1 MNVIEYKIL
10 CGVSNYQVKEEKS
23 LIEFFKAIPY
33 FFSSHYFP
41 SLDVLNNF
49 LSSGSSEH
57 GMSGG
62 VTWTPFQIEKEDYE
76 KLITELKLTFPT
88 LIFDLPPK
96 WVKNYSEWQIWVM
109 KKSYGIPI
117 KENLKLTK
125 KYQSIINKLKKA
137 QQDNN
142 KAEVLKL
149 YLKSIVIGQKLAN
162 LHMKKLRKKT
172 K

>member
-1 MNVIEYKIL
+1 MKIIKYQI
-10 CGVSNYQVKEEKS
+10 VSNVANGDFKEEKS

-41 SLDVLNNF
+41 SLEVLNNF
-49 LSSGSSEH
+49 LNSGCSEH

-62 VTWTPFQIEKEDYE
+62 VTWNPCQLTKEDYE
-76 KLITELKLTFPT
+76 ELITELKLTFPT
-88 LIFDLPPK
+88 LIFAISPK
-96 WVKNYSEWQIWVM
+96 WVKNYSEWKIWVM

-137 QQDNN
+137 QQD
-142 KAEVLKL
+142 KKESEVLKL
-149 YLKSIVIGQKLAN
+149 HLKSIVIGQKLAN